1 MSKQERLAAILD
13 LVKVNRVT
21 SHEVLRELLERRGI
35 EVTQATLSRDIRE
48 LRLVKVRGAQ
58 GVSHYRLPEE
68 WGNKPPLSTLLPI
81 LFLSAEGSENLV
93 VIRTMNGG
101 AAGVAI
107 SIDWGGLAGGA
118 RHGGWGRHDHRRAQE
133 EIRHA
138 RHSGSADKNR
148 RRRWRLSLARN
159 KAQLLQLPG
168 SYEVSVSLTSE
179 CPQLLFSQEYAL

>member
-48 LRLVKVRGAQ
+48 LRLVKVRRAQ

-107 SIDWGGLAGGA
+107 SIDWEDWPEVLGTVAGEDTIIVALRKKSDMPVIRDRLIKIAGGD
-118 RHGGWGRHDHRRAQE
+118 GG
-133 EIRHA
+133 
-138 RHSGSADKNR
+138 
-148 RRRWRLSLARN
+148 
-159 KAQLLQLPG
+159 
-168 SYEVSVSLTSE
+168 
-179 CPQLLFSQEYAL
+179 

>member
-107 SIDWGGLAGGA
+107 SIDWEDWPEVLGTVAGEDTIIVALRKKSDMPVIRDRLIKIAGGD
-118 RHGGWGRHDHRRAQE
+118 GG
-133 EIRHA
+133 
-138 RHSGSADKNR
+138 
-148 RRRWRLSLARN
+148 
-159 KAQLLQLPG
+159 
-168 SYEVSVSLTSE
+168 
-179 CPQLLFSQEYAL
+179 